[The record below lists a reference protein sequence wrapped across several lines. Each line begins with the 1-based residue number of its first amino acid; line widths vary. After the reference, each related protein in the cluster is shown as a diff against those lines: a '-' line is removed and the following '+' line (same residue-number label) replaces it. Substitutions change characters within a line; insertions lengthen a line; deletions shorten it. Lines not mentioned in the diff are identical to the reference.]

1 MKFIVMPLFLLLI
14 FSFLANMYSFNRLG
28 TSNEKV
34 IADYENVIEKKNDE
48 ITELLTKIDSEQT
61 KKIDDHIVKEGS
73 ENQSPIVEDEKSIL
87 NIAERYLEFA
97 FNSTPENYVTRKNNA
112 HNYMT
117 EDMVNL
123 IFQSDGVD
131 EDFYMKIKNIKLYKN
146 DDSTDEVIAYYESEI
161 ETYETK
167 NVEKNY
173 NYVLLKFKEEKG
185 ITKISNIIPI
195 NIWGA
200 N

>member
-1 MKFIVMPLFLLLI
+1 MKFIVMPLFFLLMV
-14 FSFLANMYSFNRLG
+14 SFLANIYSFNRLG
-28 TSNEKV
+28 ISNEKV
-34 IADYENVIEKKNDE
+34 IADYEIVIEKKNDE
-48 ITELLTKIDSEQT
+48 IIELLTQIDSEQT

-73 ENQSPIVEDEKSIL
+73 ENQSPILEGEKSIL

-117 EDMVNL
+117 DDMVDL

-146 DDSTDEVIAYYESEI
+146 DDSTEEVIAYYESEI

>member
-1 MKFIVMPLFLLLI
+1 
-14 FSFLANMYSFNRLG
+14 
-28 TSNEKV
+28 
-34 IADYENVIEKKNDE
+34 
-48 ITELLTKIDSEQT
+48 
-61 KKIDDHIVKEGS
+61 
-73 ENQSPIVEDEKSIL
+73 
-87 NIAERYLEFA
+87 
-97 FNSTPENYVTRKNNA
+97 
-112 HNYMT
+112 
-117 EDMVNL
+117 
-123 IFQSDGVD
+123 
-131 EDFYMKIKNIKLYKN
+131 MKIKNIKLYKN